1 MMGPMPGKPSERGA
15 ALLAVLLLVGVM
27 GAIAALLLERTRTAT
42 QLVGNLLAREQATSL
57 ALIAEALAVQR
68 IGAITQASDR
78 ANQTGGWQGQPIIL
92 PLPGGPG
99 GTASITPRDGGNCF
113 NLGSLVTQTGP
124 ESLVTRAN
132 AVGQFTNL
140 MLALGIPDP
149 RARGIAAAAAD
160 WIDSDDQPA
169 PLGAEDSRYGPQGYR
184 TAGTLMTDISEL
196 RAIAGMDAETYARLR
211 PFVCALPLAD
221 LSPINPNTLLP
232 AQAPLL
238 AMLLP
243 ETLGPP
249 PARLALAT
257 RVLAARPATGWGSVA
272 DFADT
277 ELLRDSALPGD
288 VLQQLTVRTG
298 WFRLALRLESGDTS
312 LAGTS
317 LIDARRSP
325 VLVAQR
331 RWQDDD

>member
-1 MMGPMPGKPSERGA
+1 MKGKPSERGA

-57 ALIAEALAVQR
+57 GLVAEALAVQR

-78 ANQTGGWQGQPIIL
+78 ATQTGGWQGQPIML
-92 PLPGGPG
+92 PLPG

-113 NLGSLVTQTGP
+113 NLGSLVTQAGP
-124 ESLVTRAN
+124 ESLVTRPLSVA
-132 AVGQFTNL
+132 QFTSL

-184 TAGTLMTDISEL
+184 TAGTLMADATEL
-196 RAIAGMDAETYARLR
+196 RAVAGVDAETWARLR

-249 PARLALAT
+249 PARLALAS

-272 DFADT
+272 DFANT
-277 ELLRDSALPGD
+277 ELLRGEPLPGD

-331 RWQDDD
+331 RWQDED